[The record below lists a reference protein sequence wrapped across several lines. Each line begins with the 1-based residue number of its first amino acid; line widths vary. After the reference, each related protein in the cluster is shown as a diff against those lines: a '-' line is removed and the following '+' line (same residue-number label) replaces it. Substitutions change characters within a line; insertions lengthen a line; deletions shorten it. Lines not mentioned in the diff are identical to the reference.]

1 LEARF
6 KRRQVKVGMSRDR
19 QGLYE
24 GTDETRSM
32 GARDELQGEGD
43 RESAR
48 RYDEATKTF
57 VESGKVKEHADTTAT
72 IS

>member
-1 LEARF
+1 ML
-6 KRRQVKVGMSRDR
+6 
-19 QGLYE
+19 L
-24 GTDETRSM
+24 TM
-32 GARDELQGEGD
+32 GAKDELQGEGD

-48 RYDEATKTF
+48 RYDEATKAF